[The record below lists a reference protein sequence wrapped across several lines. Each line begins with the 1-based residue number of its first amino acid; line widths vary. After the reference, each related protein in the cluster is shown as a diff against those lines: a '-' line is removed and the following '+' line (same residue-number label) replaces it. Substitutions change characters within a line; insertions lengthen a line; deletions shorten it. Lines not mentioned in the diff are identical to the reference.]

1 MFAKLFKLLM
11 EDFNINKIDD
21 EKRIDAAFQDL
32 LDGYLRS
39 NHRKKIDIIKRA
51 YNFAREAHKGVRRRS
66 GEPYIL
72 HPIAVARIVSREIG
86 LGSTSICAAL
96 LHDVVED
103 TDYTVEDIENLFGH
117 KIASIVEGLTKI
129 SGGVVADHISLQ
141 TENFR
146 KLLLTMSEDIRVII
160 IKIADRLHNMRTLDS
175 LTPAKQ
181 YKIAGETTYIYA
193 PLAHRLGLYAIKSE
207 LEDLSFKFEHPD
219 SYNKIKQQIAE
230 SESNRHEMYRHFA
243 EPIEKRLKEREF
255 VYTMKARLKSV
266 YSIWKKMQTKHIEF
280 DEVYDLF
287 AVRIVFEC
295 PDGNDEADICWAI
308 YNIITSIYHAHP
320 DRTRNWIATPK
331 PNGYKALHVTVM
343 GPDGHWI
350 EVQIRSQKMDEIAER
365 GLAAHWKYKT
375 GDHAEDTEL
384 NGWIENI
391 KNALD
396 NPSPDAMDMLSNIKM
411 NLYSNEIFVFTPKG
425 DLITL
430 PKDATVL
437 DLAFTLHSDLGFHC
451 IAAKVNH
458 KLVPM
463 TQKLHSGDQVEILTS
478 KSQSPKADWIEH
490 VTTAVAKSRLAASL
504 RKDRRQIIAIGEK
517 IFNDLVSENGHK
529 PSNEIINRA
538 LGRLGFKTPD
548 ALFYKIGCG
557 GIIIDENLRKKILYK
572 NSGNKLMQYLTLG
585 LARPKDDNVPQLTDN
600 PKESIDRKQTYILR
614 NENGTPNYH
623 TANCCNP
630 IPGDDILGI
639 VEPDE
644 RNVIVHKQECP
655 QAMKIK
661 SSYASRIIS
670 VMWQADDT
678 QAFHVMIEVR
688 GIDRKGMLN
697 DITHT
702 ITQIHN
708 IDMQSLNISA
718 EQGVFVGKLNI
729 SVHNTRDVENLC
741 NSLRKIKGMKNAVR
755 INR

>member
-1 MFAKLFKLLM
+1 M
-11 EDFNINKIDD
+11 EELNSHKIDD
-21 EKRIDAAFQDL
+21 ERCVDEAFQDL
-32 LDGYLRS
+32 LEGYLRS

-51 YNFAREAHKGVRRRS
+51 FNFAREAHKGVRRRS
-66 GEPYIL
+66 GEPYIM
-72 HPIAVARIVSREIG
+72 HPIAVARIVSQEIG

-103 TDYTVEDIENLFGH
+103 TDYTVEDIENLFGA

-129 SGGVVADHISLQ
+129 SGGIVADHISLQ

-175 LTPAKQ
+175 MSTAKQ
-181 YKIAGETTYIYA
+181 YKIAGETIYIYA

-207 LEDLSFKFEHPD
+207 LEDLSFKFEHPE
-219 SYNKIKQQIAE
+219 SYEKIKRQIAD
-230 SESNRHEMYRHFA
+230 SESNRHEMYAHFA
-243 EPIEKRLKEREF
+243 GPIEKRLKERGF
-255 VYTMKARLKSV
+255 VYTMKARVKSV
-266 YSIWKKMQTKHIEF
+266 YSIWKKMQAKHINFE
-280 DEVYDLF
+280 EVYDLF

-295 PDGNDEADICWAI
+295 PEGNDEADMCWAI
-308 YNIITSIYHAHP
+308 YNIITQIYHPHP
-320 DRTRNWIATPK
+320 ERTRNWLATPK

-343 GPDGHWI
+343 GPDGNWI
-350 EVQIRSQKMDEIAER
+350 EVQIRSQRMDEIAER

-375 GDHAEDTEL
+375 GDHSEDSEL
-384 NGWIENI
+384 NVWIENI

-463 TQKLHSGDQVEILTS
+463 TQKLRSGDQVEILTS

-517 IFNDLVSENGHK
+517 MFNDFLTECGMK
-529 PSNEIINRA
+529 PGNEIINRA

-548 ALFYKIGCG
+548 AMFYKIGSG
-557 GIIIDENLRKKILYK
+557 GITIDDNLRKQLQYK

-585 LARPKDDNVPQLTDN
+585 LARPKEDSLPELTDD

-614 NENGTPNYH
+614 NENGVPNYH
-623 TANCCNP
+623 IAECCHP
-630 IPGDDILGI
+630 IPGDEVLGI
-639 VEPDE
+639 VEPGE
-644 RNVIVHKQECP
+644 QSVIVHKQECP
-655 QAMKIK
+655 EAMKIK
-661 SSYASRIIS
+661 SSYGSRIVS
-670 VMWQADDT
+670 TMWQADNE
-678 QAFHVMIEVR
+678 QSFPVMIEIR

-697 DITHT
+697 DITNVVT
-702 ITQIHN
+702 NGHN
-708 IDMQSLNISA
+708 VNMRSLNINA
-718 EQGVFVGKLNI
+718 EQGVFIGKLSIN
-729 SVHNTRDVENLC
+729 VHNTSDVTKLC
-741 NSLRKIKGMKNAVR
+741 TDLRKIKGMKNAVR
-755 INR
+755 INE